1 MAKLYSTYEVA
12 DVVKGAANHYRL
24 DILSLLAQQD
34 ELSLESISEILD
46 INYKTASVHI
56 GRMHRS
62 GLLTKRYSGHFVL
75 HSITKRGT
83 DILKFLRKLE

>member
-1 MAKLYSTYEVA
+1 MARIYSTYEVA

-34 ELSLESISEILD
+34 QLPLESISEILD
-46 INYKTASVHI
+46 INYKTASVHVS
-56 GRMHRS
+56 RMYRS
-62 GLLTKRYSGHFVL
+62 GLITKKYSGHYVL